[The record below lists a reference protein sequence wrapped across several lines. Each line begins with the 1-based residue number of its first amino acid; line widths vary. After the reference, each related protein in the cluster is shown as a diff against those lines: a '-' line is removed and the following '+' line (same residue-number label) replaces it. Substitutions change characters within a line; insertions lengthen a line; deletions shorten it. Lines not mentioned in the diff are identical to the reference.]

1 MNQEES
7 ILVAI
12 HCLVYNHEPYLRDC
26 FDGFVM
32 QKTNF
37 RFVAIVHE
45 DCSTDHSADIIREYE
60 AKYPDIFRPIYETE
74 NQYSKPDGSLGRIM
88 NEAIAATG
96 AKYIAMCEGDDYW
109 TDSYK
114 LQKQVDFMEAH
125 LDVGLCFSD
134 FNIYEENTG
143 VLRKAM
149 YKNGMH
155 RSKDFEDHLISC
167 GYIAPMT
174 WLARKSEY
182 GRLVSSLPH
191 TDGSFAVALD
201 FFAQSKVAFIDAVTA
216 TYRVHNNSASRQSEP
231 FKRWKYEYGVMLT
244 QIEYAKKFGSNNLVE
259 KVLMNNYL
267 VDLLPLAIE
276 LEKKDF
282 IEEARAFLEM
292 HNIDFE
298 KYYNYLRDLLSEEKR
313 YNLVCQSYSYRIGRF
328 LLYPVRAAKSKIEEV
343 LLVLRT
349 GGGKKRRYFITYS

>member
-267 VDLLPLAIE
+267 VDLL
-276 LEKKDF
+276 
-282 IEEARAFLEM
+282 
-292 HNIDFE
+292 
-298 KYYNYLRDLLSEEKR
+298 
-313 YNLVCQSYSYRIGRF
+313 
-328 LLYPVRAAKSKIEEV
+328 
-343 LLVLRT
+343 
-349 GGGKKRRYFITYS
+349 